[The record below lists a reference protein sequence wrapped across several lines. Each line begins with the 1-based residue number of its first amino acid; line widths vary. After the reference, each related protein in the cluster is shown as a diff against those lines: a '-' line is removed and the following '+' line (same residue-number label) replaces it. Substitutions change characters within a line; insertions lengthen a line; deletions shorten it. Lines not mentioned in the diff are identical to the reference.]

1 MAVRIVT
8 DSACDMPAHK
18 ARLRRVIKVPLTV
31 HFGSAAYFDGKN
43 LDPELFYKLLSA
55 GERHPTTSQPTP
67 EAFLREFSA
76 ARSAGDSVVCILLSS
91 GLSGTFQSAYAASQM
106 CEYDEIYL
114 VDSMTASGG
123 MQILLNYACKLRDSG
138 LSAPDIVAAVEAL
151 KERVRLYAVIDTLEY
166 LRRGGRLSA
175 AQAALGTVSRLK
187 PVITLRG
194 GETAVASKAFGLNGA
209 TRQLL
214 KLLAANPV
222 DDAYP
227 SYFLYTDRPEKKE
240 ELLPLLRQEGLLPS
254 RLHDCAVGAAI
265 GTHAGPGAF
274 GFAYVEKA

>member
-1 MAVRIVT
+1 MEGGALSLAAW
-8 DSACDMPAHK
+8 DEA
-18 ARLRRVIKVPLTV
+18 LLPL
-31 HFGSAAYFDGKN
+31 
-43 LDPELFYKLLSA
+43 P
-55 GERHPTTSQPTP
+55 
-67 EAFLREFSA
+67 
-76 ARSAGDSVVCILLSS
+76 
-91 GLSGTFQSAYAASQM
+91 GLSDF
-106 CEYDEIYL
+106 
-114 VDSMTASGG
+114 
-123 MQILLNYACKLRDSG
+123 R
-138 LSAPDIVAAVEAL
+138 
-151 KERVRLYAVIDTLEY
+151 
-166 LRRGGRLSA
+166 
-175 AQAALGTVSRLK
+175 
-187 PVITLRG
+187 ITLRG